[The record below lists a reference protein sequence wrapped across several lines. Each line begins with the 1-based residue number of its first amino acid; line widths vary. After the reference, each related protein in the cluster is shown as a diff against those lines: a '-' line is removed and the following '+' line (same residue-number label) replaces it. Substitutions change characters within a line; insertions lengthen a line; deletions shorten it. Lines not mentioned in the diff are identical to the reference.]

1 MDFQRVLVTD
11 KLAWEI
17 FGAAARE
24 QLLFTNK
31 PEEHSFRRRPGASA
45 QRALSLLVLFDRLV
59 IHDFGEGTLRIPDL
73 EKEGIVEVLP
83 GDWKPGKMT
92 ALGTKWKKGRL
103 GSRGRPPKSLL
114 QSLALV
120 QQFRPLV
127 INRLLTG
134 KIDFIDMLSDALR
147 VSRRRSVELFLDY
160 SIAYIQGDRTAVR
173 SHVLNRILGRS
184 LKEQLFAFSDP
195 LNSMNAILLFA
206 VVFAEEIA
214 VIQDLA
220 SKTGLPVATEHYQER
235 FLADPALT
243 GKQVDALSLVNRF
256 MILRAAFVEEGRFL
270 PPIDSLKHALKLR
283 KDPHLRAVRSQ
294 LQAFHYGVTAGDRQ
308 GVTEARS
315 QIQKAIKKL
324 KGKTGWDKTLRWLA
338 YASVPAGI
346 AEGLLWGTPVV
357 GTSISVIGAAGAAAS
372 RRTEK
377 KNEWVLFGT

>member
-31 PEEHSFRRRPGASA
+31 PEEQSFRRRPGASA
-45 QRALSLLVLFDRLV
+45 HHALSLLVLFDRLV
-59 IHDFGEGTLRIPDL
+59 IHDFGEGTFRIPDL
-73 EKEGIVEVLP
+73 EQEGIVEVLP

-92 ALGTKWKKGRL
+92 ALRTKWKKGLL

-120 QQFRPLV
+120 QQVRPLV

-134 KIDFIDMLSDALR
+134 KIDFIDMLRDALR
-147 VSRRRSVELFLDY
+147 VSRRRSIELFLDY

-173 SHVLNRILGRS
+173 SHVLDRILGHN

-195 LNSMNAILLFA
+195 LSSMNAILLFA

-214 VIQDLA
+214 VIQGLA

-243 GKQVDALSLVNRF
+243 SKQLDALSLVNRF
-256 MILRAAFVEEGRFL
+256 LILRAAFVEEGRFL

-294 LQAFHYGVTAGDRQ
+294 LQAFHHGVTAGDRQ
-308 GVTEARS
+308 AVTEARC

-324 KGKTGWDKTLRWLA
+324 RGKTGWDKTLR
-338 YASVPAGI
+338 
-346 AEGLLWGTPVV
+346 
-357 GTSISVIGAAGAAAS
+357 
-372 RRTEK
+372 
-377 KNEWVLFGT
+377 